1 MTGFIR
7 RSRGVFRRLLGSFRR
22 LTSNPSLEEFLPSLM
37 SSFRRLTGFPSL
49 DGLSV
54 AYGVLTIPFRIPSRL
69 TKKQKQFSIIGEL
82 LF

>member
-1 MTGFIR
+1 MRSSFHRLTGCIR
-7 RSRGVFRRLLGSFRR
+7 RSRGAFRR
-22 LTSNPSLEEFLPSLM
+22 LTG
-37 SSFRRLTGFPSL
+37 SFRRLTGFPSL

-69 TKKQKQFSIIGEL
+69 TKKQKQFSIKGEL